1 MEIDHQKYGLVFSV
15 YGQYLVTVFVSV
27 FLSGLL
33 RQNCVWVSFQKP
45 FSFHM
50 GYSAFLFSSLLHKEM
65 WGKNLHTGEI
75 ENNLEELI
83 CQLRQ
88 KGTLIVF

>member
-33 RQNCVWVSFQKP
+33 RQNCVCECHFKS
-45 FSFHM
+45 H
-50 GYSAFLFSSLLHKEM
+50 FLFI
-65 WGKNLHTGEI
+65 WGIVLSYFPHYFTRKCGGK
-75 ENNLEELI
+75 I
-83 CQLRQ
+83 CILV
-88 KGTLIVF
+88 KLKTT